1 MELLYFISGILSVG
15 IVYGAIKLRNA
26 TRTVQDAL
34 ERLQSHQ
41 NISSLRFGEIREQVE
56 ETKVMMLD
64 IQKDMEEDSYD
75 TVSNINKRLELL
87 EKIEDATGKDL
98 REFKSNTEIAFK
110 QASGDI
116 QTLKNNL
123 KALGQ
128 DPNFLNR
135 Y

>member
-1 MELLYFISGILSVG
+1 MELLYFISGILFG
-15 IVYGAIKLRNA
+15 LTVYGALKLRSATNA
-26 TRTVQDAL
+26 VKDAL

-41 NISSLRFGEIREQVE
+41 NISSLRFEEMREQVE
-56 ETKVMMLD
+56 ETKIMMLD

-75 TVSNINKRLELL
+75 TVLNINKRLELL

-98 REFKSNTEIAFK
+98 REFKLNTETAFK

>member
-1 MELLYFISGILSVG
+1 MELMYFISGILVTG
-15 IVYGAIKLRNA
+15 IIYTTILLRKNQLNY
-26 TRTVQDAL
+26 RESL
-34 ERLQSHQ
+34 ERLQSYQ
-41 NISSLRFGEIREQVE
+41 NISSLRFEEIREQVG
-56 ETKVMMLD
+56 ETKIMMLD
-64 IQKDMEEDSYD
+64 IQKDMEENSYD